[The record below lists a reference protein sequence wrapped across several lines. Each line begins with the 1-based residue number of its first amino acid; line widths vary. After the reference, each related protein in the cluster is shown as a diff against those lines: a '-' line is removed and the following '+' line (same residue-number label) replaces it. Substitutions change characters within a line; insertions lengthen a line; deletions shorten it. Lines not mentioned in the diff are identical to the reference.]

1 MPAAHP
7 STRHPL
13 TSPHTRRS
21 PCSWQSWRAAPSA
34 ERDLSITD
42 AGLTIVSAL
51 TTVAVLA
58 LVASVRP
65 LTPTGSE
72 LRDYLKGT
80 QLYISLAETDRLRV
94 LQSPEGALRSPPA
107 ARRTAAG
114 SPSDAGQVSDL
125 YERMLPLAVL
135 FGEDKR
141 WSGVLGQYY
150 DTAGVQSRW
159 YSGSGVV
166 NAALLSTQLGSFT
179 ATTTASWSGR
189 TPNSSSTGAGGGGFA
204 GGGGGGR

>member
-1 MPAAHP
+1 M
-7 STRHPL
+7 
-13 TSPHTRRS
+13 
-21 PCSWQSWRAAPSA
+21 
-34 ERDLSITD
+34 
-42 AGLTIVSAL
+42 SAL

-94 LQSPEGALRSPPA
+94 LQSPEGALRSTPS
-107 ARRTAAG
+107 ARRTAAD
-114 SPSDAGQVSDL
+114 SPSDAGQVIDL
-125 YERMLPLAVL
+125 YERIPPLAVL
-135 FGEDKR
+135 FGEEKR
-141 WSGVLGQYY
+141 WSGVLGQPY
-150 DTAGVQSRW
+150 DTAGVQLSL

-166 NAALLSTQLGSFT
+166 NAALFSTQLGSFT

-189 TPNSSSTGAGGGGFA
+189 TTNSSSTGGGFA